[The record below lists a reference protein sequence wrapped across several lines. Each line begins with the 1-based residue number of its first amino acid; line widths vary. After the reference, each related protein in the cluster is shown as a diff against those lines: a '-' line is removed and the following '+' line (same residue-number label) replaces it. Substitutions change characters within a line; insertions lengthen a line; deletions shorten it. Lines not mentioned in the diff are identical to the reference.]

1 MGIVQNKKFNKIFQ
15 IGFNKCGTVSIHEV
29 LIEAGL
35 KSVHWDEP
43 HFEGDNFFNATYG
56 TRGLIGKQI
65 VDNIVNGV
73 KPLEG
78 VDQYD
83 CYVDMEWLNQYPLI
97 DNYKLLDKTYPRS
110 LFIFN
115 TRPLHKWIKS
125 KLRHGMGNHWK
136 RYQEVVAFKGIIL
149 KSKKEVV
156 EYWKKE
162 WEQHHSEV
170 LRYFEDRDDFV
181 FFNIENESQ
190 KLIDF
195 LNKWGIP
202 AKTLPH
208 KNKTRYV
215 ASGKYNP
222 ELQYRE
228 DKKIKNK

>member
-1 MGIVQNKKFNKIFQ
+1 
-15 IGFNKCGTVSIHEV
+15 
-29 LIEAGL
+29 
-35 KSVHWDEP
+35 
-43 HFEGDNFFNATYG
+43 
-56 TRGLIGKQI
+56 
-65 VDNIVNGV
+65 
-73 KPLEG
+73 
-78 VDQYD
+78 
-83 CYVDMEWLNQYPLI
+83 
-97 DNYKLLDKTYPRS
+97 
-110 LFIFN
+110 
-115 TRPLHKWIKS
+115 
-125 KLRHGMGNHWK
+125 
-136 RYQEVVAFKGIIL
+136 
-149 KSKKEVV
+149 
-156 EYWKKE
+156 
-162 WEQHHSEV
+162 V